1 MVTMSLARTRPPSA
15 RTLERD
21 FYQRPATD
29 CVTDF
34 LGKVL
39 VRRTSAGR
47 IAGVIRDVEAYPA
60 FTDDVHHGNTRTPRT
75 TVLWEAGG
83 VAYVYLT
90 YGKWHQFAAVV
101 NRADVPD
108 VVFIRG
114 VVPVEGTELMAAQW
128 DKPRRVNQLANS
140 PGKLCQSFQITKSLY
155 GADLSGN
162 ELSLEDWGITVDPAA
177 IRTTERV
184 GINPRHAGHD
194 TPLRYCV
201 S

>member
-1 MVTMSLARTRPPSA
+1 MVTMSLARIRPSSA

-21 FYQRPATD
+21 FYQRPATH

-83 VAYVYLT
+83 VAYVYLI
-90 YGKWHQFAAVV
+90 YGKWHQF
-101 NRADVPD
+101 
-108 VVFIRG
+108 
-114 VVPVEGTELMAAQW
+114 
-128 DKPRRVNQLANS
+128 ANS

-162 ELSLEDWGITVDPAA
+162 ELSLEDWGITVDPAS

-184 GINPRHAGHD
+184 GINPRHTGHD